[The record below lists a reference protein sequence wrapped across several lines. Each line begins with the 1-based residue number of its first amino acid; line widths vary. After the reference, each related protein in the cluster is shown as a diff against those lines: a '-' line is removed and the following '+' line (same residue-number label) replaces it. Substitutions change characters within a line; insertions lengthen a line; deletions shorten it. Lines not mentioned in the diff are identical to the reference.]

1 MIQRLALVLCMS
13 CLYACNP
20 SKTRLKN
27 VVSDVEINNGYEFTS
42 SILYAKGFTIEKKE
56 NYKKIS
62 VYNPWKENAVL
73 REYALIPRNESIPDN
88 LPDNLIVVK
97 VPVNSVCT
105 FSNTHIGS
113 IVTLGL
119 EDKLLGMTRA
129 EKVYNK
135 SISEKVTSGEI
146 SNLGGAHNKNI
157 DFEKM
162 IDLAP
167 ELVILSALN
176 GMKADEGQMEELG
189 FKLAY
194 SLNWMEETP
203 LGRAEWLK
211 FTAAFFNKEKMAD
224 SLFKQIE
231 INYKQLKAKVVS
243 LKTKP
248 NVLLGWSY
256 KGIWYVPGGK
266 NYMVSYLR
274 DAGANY
280 FLFDDETR
288 GNIPMSVESVLDQC
302 SQADIW
308 IYPGTTK
315 SLADIENNGE
325 IFTQFA
331 AYQNKE
337 IYNIYKRSNS
347 NGGSD
352 WWETGSLRPDLV
364 LKDFIKVLHPD
375 LLAQDTTYYIN
386 KLN

>member
-1 MIQRLALVLCMS
+1 MIQRIVLVLGLL
-13 CLYACNP
+13 CLYACNAKERKGEKEFI
-20 SKTRLKN
+20 S
-27 VVSDVEINNGYEFTS
+27 EQEYNGYEFTS

-62 VYNPWKENAVL
+62 VYNPWQKDVVWK
-73 REYALIPRNESIPDN
+73 EYALIPRNKSIPEN
-88 LPDNLIVVK
+88 LPDGIVVVK

-105 FSNTHIGS
+105 FSNTHIGP
-113 IVTLGL
+113 IVKLGL
-119 EDKLLGMTRA
+119 ENKLLGMTRA

-135 SISEKVTSGEI
+135 SISEKVKRGDI
-146 SNLGGAHNKNI
+146 ANLGGAHNKNVDI
-157 DFEKM
+157 EQ
-162 IDLAP
+162 IVELNP
-167 ELVILSALN
+167 ELIVLSALN
-176 GMKADEGQMEELG
+176 GVKAGEEQLAELG

-194 SLNWMEETP
+194 SLSWMEETP

-211 FTAAFFNKEKMAD
+211 FTAAFFNKEKLAD
-224 SLFKQIE
+224 SLFKQTE
-231 INYKQLKAKVVS
+231 MNYKQLKAKVVN

-248 NVLLGWSY
+248 NILLGWSY

-308 IYPGTTK
+308 IYPGISK
-315 SLADIENNGE
+315 SLNDIENSGE
-325 IFTQFA
+325 IFTQFKA
-331 AYQNKE
+331 FKNKE
-337 IYNIYKRSNS
+337 IYNIYKRTNDY
-347 NGGSD
+347 GASD

-364 LKDFIKVLHPD
+364 LKDFIQVLHPD
-375 LLAQDTTYYIN
+375 LLPQDTTYYMN
-386 KLN
+386 NLN

>member
-1 MIQRLALVLCMS
+1 MIQRLALVLCVL

-20 SKTRLKN
+20 SQTRLKN
-27 VVSDVEINNGYEFTS
+27 VVSDFEISNGYEFTS
-42 SILYAKGFTIEKKE
+42 SVSYAKGFSIEKKE

-62 VYNPWKENAVL
+62 VYNPWKEDAVL
-73 REYALIPRNESIPDN
+73 REYALIPSNASIPEN
-88 LPDNLIVVK
+88 LPDNIIVVK
-97 VPVNSVCT
+97 VPVKSLVT
-105 FSNTHIGS
+105 FSNTHIGP
-113 IVTLGL
+113 IVKLGL

-135 SISEKVTSGEI
+135 SISGKVKRGEI
-146 SNLGGAHNKNI
+146 ANLGGAHNKNI

-162 IDLAP
+162 IELDP
-167 ELVILSALN
+167 ELIILSALN
-176 GMKADEGQMEELG
+176 GVKADENQMEELG

-194 SLNWMEETP
+194 SLSWMEETP

-211 FTAAFFNKEKMAD
+211 FTAAFFNKEKLAD
-224 SLFKQIE
+224 SLFNRME
-231 INYKQLKAKVVS
+231 NNYNQLKAKVIGI
-243 LKTKP
+243 KKKP
-248 NVLLGWSY
+248 NVLLGWCY
-256 KGIWYVPGGK
+256 KGTWYVPGGQ

-280 FLFDDETR
+280 FLFADSTR

-308 IYPGTTK
+308 VYPGTSK
-315 SLADIENNGE
+315 SLEDIENSGE

-352 WWETGSLRPDLV
+352 WWETGSLSPDLV
-364 LKDFIKVLHPD
+364 LKDFIQVLHPN

-386 KLN
+386 KLD